1 VEFIK
6 KDTIIEEELEE
17 FEREL
22 KMGRDCRYE
31 YYILNKK
38 YIFSFF

>member
-22 KMGRDCRYE
+22 KREEIVGMN
-31 YYILNKK
+31 IL
-38 YIFSFF
+38 Y